1 MTYTERIKLLGERIK
16 LYRVNYGMT
25 QKELAN
31 KTRLTEVTI
40 SRYVN
45 NQRMP
50 KASHIK
56 TLCKVLCVSADW
68 LLGVKEGE

>member
-1 MTYTERIKLLGERIK
+1 MTIGNRITIALEMR
-16 LYRVNYGMT
+16 GMT

-50 KASHIK
+50 KASHIV
-56 TLCKVLCVSADW
+56 TLCKALCVSADW
-68 LLGVKEGE
+68 LLGVKDHGNDD